1 MLGPDEHDEAL
12 VFLSF
17 ALGTREE
24 DAENCGPGMYYAAA
38 VLKMLHDNNIKC
50 FCNLMLPEKT
60 HEGAMAGMLGSRF
73 RSCKVLLVL
82 QTRGLYEC
90 NKVLLEIFT
99 AQNEQIELIPLR
111 FESDLPSHEQEWPH
125 VKREDINAVMML
137 SAVQAKFCKY
147 NSIPSP
153 PYTVIDEPS
162 VLDDLLIDL
171 KLKVD
176 FRPIPKDVSIEAE
189 DFQSNYIAEK
199 GENMDPEAVGLQAM
213 LAAKSLTLTSEEVDE
228 CFPKQEWP
236 SQELPSQESTLSIHA
251 VSTATTTSSVMG
263 MKTQKKPWKSSKKSC
278 MAGRSM
284 RKSCNPHV
292 VGFKDSRLEITLE
305 RSSTVPD
312 LGTSNMQVLKRA
324 ATQPLESTQSTP
336 LMSHTATQRKSRA
349 TRRTRHNASQCLQK
363 NTSSTSTESMSVT
376 IGCMLK
382 CDDGGD
388 NDLVTNITATS
399 SERRERWNRQKAQKH
414 SQRKSVKATTSV
426 RATRNESDIAD
437 PIRKSI
443 APKSGKPK
451 VSPAEKRETTKI

>member
-1 MLGPDEHDEAL
+1 MSITKLRF
-12 VFLSF
+12 FLSF

-50 FCNLMLPEKT
+50 FCNLMLPDKT
-60 HEGAMAGMLGSRF
+60 HEGVMAGMLGSRF
-73 RSCKVLLVL
+73 GSCKVLLVL

-90 NKVLLEIFT
+90 NKALIEIFT
-99 AQNEQIELIPLR
+99 AQNEEIELIPLR

-125 VKREDINAVMML
+125 VKREDINAVLML

-153 PYTVIDEPS
+153 PYTVIDQPS

-171 KLKVD
+171 KLKID
-176 FRPIPKDVSIEAE
+176 FRPIPKVASIESE

-199 GENMDPEAVGLQAM
+199 GENMDPVAVGSQAM
-213 LAAKSLTLTSEEVDE
+213 VAAKSLTSTSEEVDE
-228 CFPKQEWP
+228 CFPNQEW
-236 SQELPSQESTLSIHA
+236 PSQESTLSIHA

-292 VGFKDSRLEITLE
+292 VGLKDSRLEITLE
-305 RSSTVPD
+305 RSSTVSD
-312 LGTSNMQVLKRA
+312 LVTSNMQVLKRA
-324 ATQPLESTQSTP
+324 ATQPLESNHSTP
-336 LMSHTATQRKSRA
+336 LMTASQRKSRA
-349 TRRTRHNASQCLQK
+349 TRRTAMRHDASDNDALLKTPCLQK
-363 NTSSTSTESMSVT
+363 TTSSTSMESISVT
-376 IGCMLK
+376 IGCRLK

-388 NDLVTNITATS
+388 NDFVTNITATS
-399 SERRERWNRQKAQKH
+399 SERRDRWNRQKAQKH
-414 SQRKSVKATTSV
+414 FQRKSVKATTAV
-426 RATRNESDIAD
+426 RATRNESDIAE

-443 APKSGKPK
+443 APKSAKPK
-451 VSPAEKRETTKI
+451 ASPAEKRETTKI